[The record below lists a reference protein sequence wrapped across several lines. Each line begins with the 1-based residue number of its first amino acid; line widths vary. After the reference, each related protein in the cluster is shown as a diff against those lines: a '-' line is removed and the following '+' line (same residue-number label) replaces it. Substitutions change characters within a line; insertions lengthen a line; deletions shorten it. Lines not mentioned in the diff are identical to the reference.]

1 MSQIQWM
8 FSLIPDA
15 VLNWAYWAI
24 IIAGLTGVLAGWL
37 GRWIP
42 FYGNYVKV
50 LQPVGIVL
58 LVLGVWLRGGYDTE
72 MAWRA
77 KVAEAEARVAAAEQK
92 SQETNTVIQEKVVE
106 KTKVIKEKGNS
117 IVKYIDRYNDREVIK
132 TIEGPERVR
141 IEEVIKYIEK
151 CPVPKEM
158 IDIHNQATIINKAAE
173 QSKEKK

>member
-8 FSLIPDA
+8 IGLIPDA

-106 KTKVIKEKGNS
+106 KTKVIKGKTE
-117 IVKYIDRYNDREVIK
+117 YITQYLDREVVKNQEI
-132 TIEGPERVR
+132 
-141 IEEVIKYIEK
+141 IKYIEN
-151 CPVPKEM
+151 CPVPKE
-158 IDIHNQATIINKAAE
+158 IINIHNQAVDMNKAAE
-173 QSKEKK
+173 GPKK